1 METAVSNLE
10 VLRMSVSGT
19 KRHGPLVLVVDDLP
33 DVRAICSEY
42 LSFRGVE
49 VAAAEDGL
57 AGLARAF
64 ELHPD
69 VILMDLSMPGLGGL
83 EATGRLKRDRR
94 TRDIPVIALTAHA
107 LPYGSTT
114 GADQISSWALLR
126 RSVQEGKN
134 LVR

>member
-1 METAVSNLE
+1 MN
-10 VLRMSVSGT
+10 VSGT
-19 KRHGPLVLVVDDLP
+19 KRQGPLVLVVDDLP

-42 LSFRGVE
+42 LAFRGFR

-69 VILMDLSMPGLGGL
+69 LILMDLSMPGLGGL

-107 LPYGSTT
+107 LPEERDEARAAGCDAVLTKPVSLK
-114 GADQISSWALLR
+114 DLE
-126 RSVQEGKN
+126 RSVRRTLQAREDH
-134 LVR
+134 

>member
-1 METAVSNLE
+1 
-10 VLRMSVSGT
+10 MSVSGT

-42 LSFRGVE
+42 LSFRGFE

-107 LPYGSTT
+107 LPEERAQARAAGCDAVLTKPVSLK
-114 GADQISSWALLR
+114 DLE
-126 RSVQEGKN
+126 RSVRRT
-134 LVR
+134 LRARADH